1 MTRLFLIRGLLIC
14 LLLFTGAS
22 QVDAEQPSDRLIGL
36 LSLPQLF
43 GNGPCDKYE
52 ARALRLFRNAD
63 STVPIG
69 EVKVYKPWTFHT
81 NGGCEGLTI
90 GVHLSG
96 GEGAVQNLPTKEYGY
111 EEPGA
116 VVLARRG
123 KRFKIA
129 LHNGTAWIEPLGGA
143 EFHSMEALVVSG
155 LGYLT
160 KSWNGLVC
168 TEPGKLGT
176 CKKVDSGTRP
186 EPNIVVLRYREV
198 NGEFWFEIK
207 LTPDEICGEPAP
219 AIPPGRGWVLGHGKD
234 GAPAVWFYSRGC

>member
-1 MTRLFLIRGLLIC
+1 MIRLFLITASLIY
-14 LLLFTGAS
+14 LLFFLSAS
-22 QVDAEQPSDRLIGL
+22 LVRADQPSDRLIGL

-52 ARALRLFRNAD
+52 ARALPLFWHED

-69 EVKVYKPWTFHT
+69 EVRVDTPWSFPT
-81 NGGCEGLTI
+81 NGGCEGLKV

-96 GEGAVQNLPTKEYGY
+96 VEGAVQDLPTKEYGY

-123 KRFKIA
+123 ERFKIA
-129 LHNGTAWIEPLGGA
+129 LQNGAAWIEPLDGA
-143 EFHSMEALVVSG
+143 EFHSMQDLVVSG
-155 LGYLT
+155 LAYLT
-160 KSWNGLVC
+160 KSWDGLIC
-168 TEPGKLGT
+168 TEPGKPAT
-176 CKKVDSGTRP
+176 CKKLDSGTSP
-186 EPNIVVLRYREV
+186 EPNTVVLGYREV

-207 LTPDEICGEPAP
+207 LPPNETCGEPTP
-219 AIPPGRGWVLGHGKD
+219 DIPPSRGWVLGHGKD